1 MVVGFCILLALILP
15 SAYDEMKEGWKHRVI
30 PNSRTLRDYR
40 NDTYPKDKPGVNYEL
55 KNVRKSF
62 SGIQRLMCLCF
73 DKIKIQGSL
82 VFIKY
87 VDELI
92 GFTDLGVSDTRYST
106 LSNLDKSATHILV
119 YCARGLCCDFKF
131 AFAFCSTHG
140 TTFLRMILLN
150 YVPYVLPS
158 LKCPTPYVLSPLTF
172 LVPCVLSCLTC
183 LEPCVHLCLICLVP
197 YVFSC
202 LTCLTNPSTSRV
214 LFIACSCAARA
225 SYPTCSCAPRPSRA
239 PRPSLANMLLW
250 ISCLA
255 VFISC
260 TSCAFGALAIWFFDS
275 LG

>member
-106 LSNLDKSATHILV
+106 LKWSRQISHS
-119 YCARGLCCDFKF
+119 Y
-131 AFAFCSTHG
+131 
-140 TTFLRMILLN
+140 
-150 YVPYVLPS
+150 
-158 LKCPTPYVLSPLTF
+158 
-172 LVPCVLSCLTC
+172 SCLLCQGGFFVTSS
-183 LEPCVHLCLICLVP
+183 LHLLFVQHMVP
-197 YVFSC
+197 HFC
-202 LTCLTNPSTSRV
+202 
-214 LFIACSCAARA
+214 
-225 SYPTCSCAPRPSRA
+225 
-239 PRPSLANMLLW
+239 
-250 ISCLA
+250 
-255 VFISC
+255 
-260 TSCAFGALAIWFFDS
+260 GWFC
-275 LG
+275 

>member
-55 KNVRKSF
+55 KDVRKSF

-106 LSNLDKSATHILV
+106 LSDLDKSATHILV
-119 YCARGLCCDFKF
+119 YCARGALLWLQVCICFLFNTWYHIF
-131 AFAFCSTHG
+131 ADDSAKLRALRAPEPQVSHALRAFSPHVSRALRALVPHVPRAMRTFVLDLPLALRVLVSHVSYKPFYVSCLVHCL
-140 TTFLRMILLN
+140 FLRC
-150 YVPYVLPS
+150 S
-158 LKCPTPYVLSPLTF
+158 
-172 LVPCVLSCLTC
+172 
-183 LEPCVHLCLICLVP
+183 CLVP
-197 YVFSC
+197 YVFLCSSS
-202 LTCLTNPSTSRV
+202 LTCSSS
-214 LFIACSCAARA
+214 F
-225 SYPTCSCAPRPSRA
+225 TC
-239 PRPSLANMLLW
+239 
-250 ISCLA
+250 
-255 VFISC
+255 
-260 TSCAFGALAIWFFDS
+260 
-275 LG
+275 